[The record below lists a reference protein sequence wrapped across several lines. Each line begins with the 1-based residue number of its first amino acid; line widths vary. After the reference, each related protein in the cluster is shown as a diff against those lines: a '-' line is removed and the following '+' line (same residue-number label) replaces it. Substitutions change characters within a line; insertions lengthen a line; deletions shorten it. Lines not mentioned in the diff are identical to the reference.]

1 MEKHEGENKENKIN
15 KHTHEIISVAG
26 NMHASYAKQK

>member
-1 MEKHEGENKENKIN
+1 MKKQEGKNKENKIN

-26 NMHASYAKQK
+26 TMHTSYPKQK